1 MTDYIT
7 KTTGD
12 NNHKIEVIKYDAN
25 IIEDCDSD
33 FRITKIKGNT
43 NTLMPSNTIRI
54 IVPDNVEV
62 LEVNDCGVYLIPKKD
77 NEDK

>member
-7 KTTGD
+7 KTTGM
-12 NNHKIEVIKYDAN
+12 NSHKIEVIKYNPDIVDN
-25 IIEDCDSD
+25 CDLD

-54 IVPDNVEV
+54 IVPDNIEV

>member
-7 KTTGD
+7 KTTGV
-12 NNHKIEVIKYDAN
+12 NSHKIEVIKYDPD
-25 IIEDCDSD
+25 IIENCDSD
-33 FRITKIKGNT
+33 FRITKIKGKT

-77 NEDK
+77 NKYK